1 MTENV
6 FPPLTNWAPT
16 RDTLS
21 QYAAVVGV
29 IPRALSEPH
38 PKWWHISLKVQE
50 DGAATDP
57 IPHPESTGV
66 TFQLIMNLR
75 AHSVDVSTSEG
86 EVRSLSMT
94 DGLNS
99 TEFGNRLLSMLGELG
114 IKAEFEREKYENDE
128 PRMYDLKAAGAYRE
142 ILLKT
147 AEILELHRSG
157 LTGDTGPIQLWPHN
171 FDMAFEWFGTRLI
184 PDGED
189 DDAQEIPSQINFG
202 LAPGDSSHAE
212 AYFYSNPWPF
222 EESLIDRKLPAGAQW
237 FTESW
242 MGSLLPYAEIA
253 GDPAGEDKLA
263 AYFKAVY
270 ELSSPLLNK

>member
-6 FPPLTNWAPT
+6 FPPLTNWAST

-66 TFQLIMNLR
+66 TFQLLMNLR
-75 AHSVDVSTSEG
+75 AHSVDVSTNEG
-86 EVRSLSMT
+86 EVRTLSMT
-94 DGLNS
+94 DGLSS
-99 TEFGNRLLSMLGELG
+99 TEFGNRLLSMLSELG
-114 IKAEFEREKYENDE
+114 IEAEFEREKYENDE
-128 PRMYDLKAAGAYRE
+128 PRAYNPEAAISYRDG
-142 ILLKT
+142 LTNTSRVL
-147 AEILELHRSG
+147 AVHRSS
-157 LTGDTGPIQLWPHN
+157 LTGDMGPIQLWPHN
-171 FDMAFEWFGTRLI
+171 FDIAFEWFGTRLI
-184 PDGED
+184 PYGEG
-189 DDAQEIPSQINFG
+189 DDAQEIPAQINFG
-202 LAPGDSSHAE
+202 LAPGDSSHPE

-222 EESLIDRKLPAGAQW
+222 DDSLIDRELPAGAQW

-242 MGSLLPYAEIA
+242 QGTLLPYAEIA
-253 GDPAGEDKLA
+253 GDPAGEEKLE
-263 AYFKAVY
+263 AYFRAVY
-270 ELSSPLLNK
+270 DLASPLLTE

>member
-6 FPPLTNWAPT
+6 FPPLTKWAT
-16 RDTLS
+16 SRDTLS

-66 TFQLIMNLR
+66 TFQLLMNLR

-94 DGLNS
+94 DGLSS

-114 IKAEFEREKYENDE
+114 IEAEFEREKFENDKPRVYDPE
-128 PRMYDLKAAGAYRE
+128 PAGSFGE
-142 ILLKT
+142 ILVKT
-147 AEILELHRSG
+147 AEILELHRSS
-157 LTGDTGPIQLWPHN
+157 LTGETGPIQLWPHN
-171 FDMAFEWFGTRLI
+171 FDLAFEWFGTRLI
-184 PDGED
+184 PYGEG
-189 DDAQEIPSQINFG
+189 DDAQEILSQINFG

-222 EESLIDRKLPAGAQW
+222 EDSLIDRKLPAGAQW

-242 MGSLLPYAEIA
+242 KGSLLPYAEIA
-253 GDPAGEDKLA
+253 SDPAGEDKLA
-263 AYFKAVY
+263 AYFKAIY
-270 ELSSPLLNK
+270 ELSSPLLTE